1 MTAQEPDYIRFKPR
15 GRREELLTNPLD
27 EWFCTQ
33 GIGPRLLDEHG
44 MCTSNWRGYVATF
57 LVHRGHLWVERV
69 DATGDAVVGA
79 RPRERRI
86 FSEADGEGEES
97 ADVLE
102 IDVESE
108 ASFRE
113 RAAQLRQ
120 EMRPF
125 DLAGI
130 FPREGDSF
138 VRDRAGRVRADWY
151 SGLLRV
157 PDGELLDYVH
167 MGYESLYASER
178 FIAIQAGVVVDDFS
192 TRGSTHDA

>member
-15 GRREELLTNPLD
+15 GRQEELLTNPLD

-33 GIGPRLLDEHG
+33 GIGPRLLDENNI
-44 MCTSNWRGYVATF
+44 CTSNWRGYVATF
-57 LVHRGHLWVERV
+57 LIHRGHLWVERV
-69 DATGDAVVGA
+69 DAAGDAVVGA

-86 FSEADGEGEES
+86 FSEADGDGEES

-102 IDVESE
+102 IEVEPE

-130 FPREGDSF
+130 FPPEDESF

-178 FIAIQAGVVVDDFS
+178 FIAVQAGVVVDDFS
-192 TRGSTHDA
+192 TRAPTDDA